1 MEIQSSVNV
10 LHSQYMMFIYGL
22 HYHNWL
28 SKHLI
33 LPSQTINKLS
43 FGINIQIHNTGNKTK
58 KEKKSLFL
66 ENLFKTVSQQG
77 LSSVDGGI
85 CLDKIKTEL

>member
-22 HYHNWL
+22 HYHHWL
-28 SKHLI
+28 SKHNLI
-33 LPSQTINKLS
+33 LPSKTIKLS
-43 FGINIQIHNTGNKTK
+43 FGINIQIHNTKQNK
-58 KEKKSLFL
+58 ERKKSLFL

-77 LSSVDGGI
+77 LSSLDGGI

>member
-1 MEIQSSVNV
+1 M
-10 LHSQYMMFIYGL
+10 
-22 HYHNWL
+22 
-28 SKHLI
+28 

-66 ENLFKTVSQQG
+66 ENLFKTV
-77 LSSVDGGI
+77 LVNKA
-85 CLDKIKTEL
+85 CLL